1 MFASIGAVFSAACA
15 TVPLKEETSTSS
27 ERAIGWSHCC
37 TAWGGVRDRR
47 RAVAVDLRPGCPE
60 STCREGGNQG

>member
-1 MFASIGAVFSAACA
+1 VFVSIGAVFSAACA
-15 TVPLKEETSTSS
+15 TVPLKKGTSTSS

-47 RAVAVDLRPGCPE
+47 RAVAVGLRPGCPE
-60 STCREGGNQG
+60 STYIEGGNKG